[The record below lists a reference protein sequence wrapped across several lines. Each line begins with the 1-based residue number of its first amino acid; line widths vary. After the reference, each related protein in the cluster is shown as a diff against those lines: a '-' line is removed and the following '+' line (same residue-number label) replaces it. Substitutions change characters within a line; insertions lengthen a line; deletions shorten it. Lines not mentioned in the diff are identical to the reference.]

1 MRILMIVCAA
11 VLLGGCGSFEYRE
24 DNIAGDKKPDPH
36 CVSRP
41 SQPGE
46 PVSRVCER
54 EGSLRWSTERESR
67 PVDFK
72 RTRDDR

>member
-1 MRILMIVCAA
+1 MRFLIFVCSA
-11 VLLGGCGSFEYRE
+11 VVLSGCGSLEYRE
-24 DNIAGDKKPDPH
+24 ESLAGDKKTNSH

-54 EGSLRWSTERESR
+54 EGSLRWSTERESV

-72 RTRDDR
+72 RARDER